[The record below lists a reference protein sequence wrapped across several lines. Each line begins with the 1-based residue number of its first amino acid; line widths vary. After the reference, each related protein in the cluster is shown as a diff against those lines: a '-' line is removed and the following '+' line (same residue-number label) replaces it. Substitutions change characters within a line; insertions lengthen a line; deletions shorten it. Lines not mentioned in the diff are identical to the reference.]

1 MSIFKMKFYFYI
13 LPRLYISFIIEQL
26 TDKVRVFVRKKENC
40 TVLPSSLIFDLNQMN
55 SDKIMDGSLFCSKV
69 IFPFYENILIKISK
83 F

>member
-26 TDKVRVFVRKKENC
+26 TNKVRVFVRKKEKC

-55 SDKIMDGSLFCSKV
+55 SDKIMDGRVCFAVKLF
-69 IFPFYENILIKISK
+69 IHFMKIS
-83 F
+83 